1 MKTSLSSL
9 AVYFF
14 RFWTHVNW
22 CSSPPLFNLS
32 KSFHIEEETVETS
45 QDSWKSHFSQIVF
58 QKGHEREKERQM
70 SFPRVFWEGNVC
82 RISCFFH
89 DWCSTSV
96 LDAKECYD
104 NNNKL
109 LPAHRQLVC
118 QTLCGSEIV
127 VWHSAV
133 CLSAVV
139 LTWGHSWVVFDQHPM
154 QQKGSLES
162 VAGHLPWLS
171 CWWRRCSPASRVLF
185 FPSYYFRCRQQQNTG
200 PAAGGFI
207 DCWWTNCSAK
217 EITELTFVAH
227 E

>member
-1 MKTSLSSL
+1 MSTDAVLLLCSICLKVSTLKKKQWRHHKTRGNPIFHRLCFKRDMRGKKRGKCHS
-9 AVYFF
+9 
-14 RFWTHVNW
+14 HG
-22 CSSPPLFNLS
+22 
-32 KSFHIEEETVETS
+32 SF
-45 QDSWKSHFSQIVF
+45 
-58 QKGHEREKERQM
+58 GREM
-70 SFPRVFWEGNVC
+70 FAGFPV
-82 RISCFFH
+82 FFH
-89 DWCSTSV
+89 DWRSTSV

-133 CLSAVV
+133 CLSAVI

-200 PAAGGFI
+200 PAAAGFI